1 MNTRLLKLRVKRFFR
16 RSSNRLIEQIH
27 AAVQKLEAN
36 LEALD
41 REQDEANALAK
52 AEIEAIELAG
62 QIQRDQLKG
71 AIKVSEETER
81 TERDAARK
89 KYADITEAGRAE
101 HAAAAKVRDNLKA
114 IVE

>member
-1 MNTRLLKLRVKRFFR
+1 MNTRLMRLKTRRFFR
-16 RSSNRLIEQIH
+16 RNSNRLIEQIIK
-27 AAVQKLEAN
+27 AVKKLEAN

-52 AEIEAIELAG
+52 AEIEAIEQAG
-62 QIQRDQLKG
+62 ASVREAFKE

-89 KYADITEAGRAE
+89 KYADITEAGRIE

-114 IVE
+114 IIE